1 MTHLNNKQ
9 QYNELDYYLL
19 VFRDSGEIYEK
30 FRNKSAAEK
39 FLKNH
44 PLQEV
49 LDLIVNPKYDVTRK

>member
-19 VFRDSGEIYEK
+19 VFRDTGAIYEK
-30 FRNKSAAEK
+30 FRNKSAAET
-39 FLKNH
+39 FLKRH